1 MSHHLPTTAPT
12 ATPVVTVCGPSDC
25 PGTAP
30 ASSGR
35 NALILV
41 VEDHYVNRD
50 VALRTLRKL
59 GFRAEAVTNGREAI
73 EALRAVAYDLVLM
86 DVRMPEMNGLEATR
100 VIRDPESGVLNSQV
114 PIVAMTVDAMCGTRK
129 QCFEAGMDDFLGLPV
144 SRQMLA
150 ETIHSWLSGPNQR
163 TRTDG
168 RTHQEHEA
176 AVPFAHAAF
185 LGDQPWNSA
194 VLSQAFCPSVYP
206 TR

>member
-1 MSHHLPTTAPT
+1 MSHHPHTTAPT
-12 ATPVVTVCGPSDC
+12 ATPVVTVCRPSDC
-25 PGTAP
+25 PGTAT
-30 ASSGR
+30 ASSPS

-41 VEDHYVNRD
+41 VEDHCVNRD

-59 GFRAEAVTNGREAI
+59 GFRAEAVTNGLEAI

-100 VIRDPESGVLNSQV
+100 VIRNPDSGVPNPQV
-114 PIVAMTVDAMCGTRK
+114 PIVAMTVDAMFGTRK

-150 ETIHSWLSGPNQR
+150 ETIHSWLSPQNPR
-163 TRTDG
+163 TRTDV
-168 RTHQEHEA
+168 RTHPEHETIA
-176 AVPFAHAAF
+176 PSPHAAL

-194 VLSQAFCPSVYP
+194 VLSQAFCPSV
-206 TR
+206 